1 MQQVAEMWLIVQ
13 LTGSGVSVGLTAGLQ
28 FLPVLLLGA
37 WGGLIADRM
46 PKRRLLMFTQAAMA
60 MPALALWVLYEHGSV
75 QAWMVYALVF
85 ARGLVNAFDNPA
97 RQSFVVEI
105 VGGTRVVN
113 AVSLNSVVVQSSR
126 IIGPAAAGA
135 IIAGAGVG
143 PCFLV
148 NTLSFVAML
157 VALQLMDPDALE
169 PSRPVARARGQLRS
183 ALAHVRATPALFIP
197 LGMMAVIGVF
207 SYNFQVLMPLLAR
220 FTWHGGAS
228 VYAALTVA
236 MAIGSVGGAL
246 LSGARNRVTPRLL
259 VGAAIAFGLAETV
272 VALAPALWLQVG
284 ALVVLGAISV
294 TFTASAQ
301 STIQLTVE
309 PALRGRV
316 MALYSVVFLGSTPI
330 GAPLVGWLAEAA
342 GARLGLL
349 VGAAAALVT
358 GIIARAAYA
367 RDRREHRAGARVTVS
382 A

>member
-1 MQQVAEMWLIVQ
+1 VLFR
-13 LTGSGVSVGLTAGLQ
+13 SRGVT
-28 FLPVLLLGA
+28 
-37 WGGLIADRM
+37 
-46 PKRRLLMFTQAAMA
+46 RLRAPESSAPPTEPM
-60 MPALALWVLYEHGSV
+60 ALATV
-75 QAWMVYALVF
+75 
-85 ARGLVNAFDNPA
+85 
-97 RQSFVVEI
+97 
-105 VGGTRVVN
+105 
-113 AVSLNSVVVQSSR
+113 
-126 IIGPAAAGA
+126 
-135 IIAGAGVG
+135 
-143 PCFLV
+143 
-148 NTLSFVAML
+148 
-157 VALQLMDPDALE
+157 
-169 PSRPVARARGQLRS
+169 
-183 ALAHVRATPALFIP
+183 
-197 LGMMAVIGVF
+197 
-207 SYNFQVLMPLLAR
+207 
-220 FTWHGGAS
+220 GAS

-259 VGAAIAFGLAETV
+259 VGAAIAFGLVETV

-342 GARLGLL
+342 GARVGLL

-367 RDRREHRAGARVTVS
+367 RDWREHRAGARATVS